1 MRGAPEGHLDALA
14 ALLASPA
21 RSGAYITRA
30 ELINLAR
37 LADGSLRVGE
47 RRRMLADVLK
57 SAGSAEALT
66 AVVERLKDFWRA
78 SVAEYEDLAASSEAG
93 ARAMGPWIDRAQA
106 TLRRLDEVVEELSL

>member
-37 LADGSLRVGE
+37 LVDGSLRVGE

-66 AVVERLKDFWRA
+66 ALVERLKDFWRA
-78 SVAEYEDLAASSEAG
+78 SAAEYEEVAASSPAG
-93 ARAMGPWIDRAQA
+93 ARAMAPWIDRART
-106 TLRRLDEVVEELSL
+106 TLRRLDEVIEELSL